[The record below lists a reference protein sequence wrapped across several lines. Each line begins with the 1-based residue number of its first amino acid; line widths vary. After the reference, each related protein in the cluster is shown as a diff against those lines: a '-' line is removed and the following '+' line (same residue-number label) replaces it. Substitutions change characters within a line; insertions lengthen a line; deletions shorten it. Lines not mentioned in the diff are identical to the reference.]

1 MMQPLDPITAD
12 EAGKLAM
19 ENELLRYE
27 VRHLRARLAAPP
39 EPVAAP
45 TPPTTPTARKNPTAK
60 QLRMRKARQ
69 ARNRQAYADI
79 VWLVRR
85 LDSSPAGPLLRR
97 VEGFRTLRARY
108 LTGGRS

>member
-27 VRHLRARLAAPP
+27 VRHLRARLAARP

-45 TPPTTPTARKNPTAK
+45 TPPTARKNPTAK

-85 LDSSPAGPLLRR
+85 LDTSPAGPLLRR